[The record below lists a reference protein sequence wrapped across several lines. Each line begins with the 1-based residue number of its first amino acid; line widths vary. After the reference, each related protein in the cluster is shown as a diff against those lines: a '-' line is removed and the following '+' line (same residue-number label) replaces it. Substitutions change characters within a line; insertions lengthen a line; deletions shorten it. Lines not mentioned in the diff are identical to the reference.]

1 MEIKPEDRNLR
12 DSLLREIDSLKE
24 EAELENA
31 DPDIKAQ
38 YHEAKRALE
47 ILIGKL
53 RDEGVNI

>member
-47 ILIGKL
+47 ILVGKL